1 MPGVVRVGK
10 DSHIGHASG
19 TPNPFHRTK
28 YLTGSSNVTINGAP
42 VVRGGGVDRTA
53 CGDVTTGLSG
63 NVTVNGTGVHRIGD
77 STAGHGSWGGNAA
90 ASGSTNVFANGGDP
104 VGEELPVIPVTFYS
118 QQTDPVPPP
127 LPEDDPPPPPP
138 AAPPPPPE
146 LSLSPRGIVVPL
158 LAGGT
163 NSPPRT
169 IYASDGTLL
178 TTANVNDSPGQINTK
193 LSSL

>member
-28 YLTGSSNVTINGAP
+28 YLTGSSNVTVNGVP

-63 NVTVNGTGVHRIGD
+63 NVTINGIGVHRIGD

-90 ASGSTNVFANGGDP
+90 ASGSTNVFANGGNP

-118 QQTDPVPPP
+118 QQN
-127 LPEDDPPPPPP
+127 DPPPSDP
-138 AAPPPPPE
+138 APPPPEAPAPE
-146 LSLSPRGIVVPL
+146 ESAVSPKSIVVPL
-158 LAGGT
+158 LVGGT
-163 NSPPRT
+163 NSPANLV
-169 IYASDGTLL
+169 YASDGTLL

>member
-1 MPGVVRVGK
+1 MAGVVRAGK
-10 DSHIGHASG
+10 DIHVGHASV

-28 YLTGSSNVTINGAP
+28 YSTGSSNVTINGAP

-77 STAGHGSWGGNAA
+77 GTAGHGSWVGNAA
-90 ASGSTNVFANGGDP
+90 ASGSTNVFANGKNP
-104 VGEELPVIPVTFYS
+104 VGEELPVVPVTFYS
-118 QQTDPVPPP
+118 QQN
-127 LPEDDPPPPPP
+127 DPPPSDPEPTPGANPP
-138 AAPPPPPE
+138 
-146 LSLSPRGIVVPL
+146 SSSPRSIIVPL
-158 LAGGT
+158 LVGGT
-163 NSPPRT
+163 NSPANLV
-169 IYASDGTLL
+169 YASDGTLL